1 MNRKKIK
8 KIRRRAKELLVEWLQ
23 SLVSDE
29 EKKKITKDNVFEM
42 MPEQTH
48 YWFRNQI
55 QLSAWSYKW
64 VIKKLKRNPD
74 LTFKELHDIIY
85 KKNN

>member
-1 MNRKKIK
+1 MVAI
-8 KIRRRAKELLVEWLQ
+8 ISRRTKERIN
-23 SLVSDE
+23 
-29 EKKKITKDNVFEM
+29 EKNLFEM

-48 YWFRNQI
+48 YWFQNQI

-64 VIKKLKRNPD
+64 VIKKLKQNPD
-74 LTFKELHDIIY
+74 LTFQELYDIIY

>member
-8 KIRRRAKELLVEWLQ
+8 KIRKKARGILVEWLQ
-23 SLVSDE
+23 SLVE
-29 EKKKITKDNVFEM
+29 GPEKEKINEKNLFEM

-48 YWFRNQI
+48 YWFQNQI
-55 QLSAWSYKW
+55 QLSSWSYKW
-64 VIKKLKRNPD
+64 VIKKLKQNPD
-74 LTFKELHDIIY
+74 LTFQELYDIIY